1 MLLRIL
7 RPLVA
12 LIVTVVIITQLFSQ
26 ITTRYA
32 APCEGE
38 SMFSQNNGLRMEMLS
53 SSSSP
58 YRALNNRSKFEL
70 ALNSITP
77 PTIYH
82 CSNFAE
88 GFGLIRDLLPEHK
101 VDDKVLTNGNWHK
114 GLKDKESSEYDIFI
128 ESYGARMSCN
138 CNQDGLTWLFTK
150 FKGQFIYMSGE
161 STKYPFDKQYAYNPH
176 RHHVFG
182 PIFPNDEVGPSDM
195 ILTLLQIIWWD
206 TFKPFLTPA
215 VMTDGEFRPKGNG
228 TYFLVYAQGNCVG
241 FRDNAFGLLSKL
253 GQVHQAG
260 KCGYNN
266 PVNITKVGDQWD
278 VHVWNWQNNFHGKHY
293 QNYRF
298 CLVMEH
304 SNEGFYV
311 TEKIMMAFA
320 SGCIPIYYGP
330 EDFIYSIFNKKA
342 FVYYDIN
349 NPSSALNLV
358 SRLEANRTMYDEML
372 NEPILANGNNTIE
385 EYFSFDESIGN
396 GLLKR
401 RVKDKLNFP

>member
-7 RPLVA
+7 HPLVA

-26 ITTRYA
+26 ITTLQHY

-38 SMFSQNNGLRMEMLS
+38 SMFSQNNGLRMEIS

-88 GFGLIRDLLPEHK
+88 GFGLIRGILPEHK

-138 CNQDGLTWLFTK
+138 QDGLTWLFTK

-161 STKYPFDKQYAYNPH
+161 STKYPFDIHYAYNPH

-182 PIFPNDEVGPSDM
+182 PIFPNDEVGSSDI

-215 VMTDGEFRPKGNG
+215 VMTDGELRPKGNG

-241 FRDNAFGLLSKL
+241 FRDNAFGLLSRL
-253 GQVHQAG
+253 GHVHQAG

-266 PVNITKVGDQWD
+266 PINITKVGDQWG
-278 VHVWNWQNNFHGKHY
+278 VNVYNWRNNFWANHY
-293 QNYRF
+293 QQYRF

-304 SNEGFYV
+304 INQGYYV
-311 TEKIMMAFA
+311 TEKIIMAFA

-330 EDFIYSIFNKKA
+330 KDFIHTIFNEQA

-349 NPSSALNLV
+349 NPSPALDQV
-358 SRLEANRTMYDEML
+358 AKLEANRTLYNEMMA
-372 NEPILANGNNTIE
+372 EPILADGNRTIDT
-385 EYFSFDESIGN
+385 FFTFKQQVN
-396 GLLKR
+396 
-401 RVKDKLNFP
+401 DKLNFP

>member
-1 MLLRIL
+1 MLFRSL
-7 RPLVA
+7 
-12 LIVTVVIITQLFSQ
+12 VTVVIITQLFSQ
-26 ITTRYA
+26 ITTLQHYDSSL
-32 APCEGE
+32 APT
-38 SMFSQNNGLRMEMLS
+38 NYGLIEMLS
-53 SSSSP
+53 SSP
-58 YRALNNRSKFEL
+58 YKALSNRSKFEL

-77 PTIYH
+77 PTIYY
-82 CSNFAE
+82 CSNYE

-101 VDDKVLTNGNWHK
+101 VDDKILTNGNWHK

-128 ESYGARMSCN
+128 EDYAYRMN

-150 FKGQFIYMSGE
+150 FKGQFIYMSAE

-266 PVNITKVGDQWD
+266 PVNITKVGDQWG
-278 VHVWNWQNNFHGKHY
+278 VSIYNWRNNFYAKHY